1 VAIARVGW
9 RAMRTAPTPA
19 ERRLR
24 EICLASLLA
33 AAAHSLVDTQFHLPA
48 IVLLTM
54 HLVARLDP
62 APAPVGK
69 ALVTPRLRPALA
81 AATVVVLLGAAILVP
96 IDIAMVRAQ
105 SGNGALDRGDPAEAA
120 TAFDAAVALH
130 DLPAYRLGQ
139 ALARAGLADPT
150 GAAEALARMDAAEPF
165 TFVAAERAML
175 ATSSERAPLLQ
186 RIEADGSY
194 DATATLAAALLR
206 YPTDPPAAANDLAG
220 VMTAVPTLVY
230 STRPPALFDD
240 PTWRTAQLDAVE
252 RIGAIDPVVAS
263 GVAILAGLPD
273 ATAAQRAKVPDG
285 PESRA
290 LDLLAAS
297 ATGGSA
303 DIDAARALL
312 RQNPGSAG
320 VENVLSMLGFHATSQ
335 VLIDEVRTVS
345 FAAFFLTPIP
355 PMELVVDGRASADW
369 SVRLPRYPQAASGR
383 QGPKRP
389 YLPGMVTI
397 EPVFRP
403 KG

>member
-1 VAIARVGW
+1 
-9 RAMRTAPTPA
+9 
-19 ERRLR
+19 
-24 EICLASLLA
+24 
-33 AAAHSLVDTQFHLPA
+33 
-48 IVLLTM
+48 
-54 HLVARLDP
+54 
-62 APAPVGK
+62 
-69 ALVTPRLRPALA
+69 
-81 AATVVVLLGAAILVP
+81 
-96 IDIAMVRAQ
+96 
-105 SGNGALDRGDPAEAA
+105 
-120 TAFDAAVALH
+120 
-130 DLPAYRLGQ
+130 
-139 ALARAGLADPT
+139 
-150 GAAEALARMDAAEPF
+150 MDAAEPF

-220 VMTAVPTLVY
+220 VMTAVPTLAY